1 MANKAKTVQAF
12 VKRFK
17 TTKTGKIIKRYCGQN
32 HFNARN
38 TGKIT
43 RKKRMDT
50 TFDVTH
56 AKTVK
61 VLTGTL

>member
-17 TTKTGKIIKRYCGQN
+17 VTKNKKIVKRYCGQD

-38 TGKIT
+38 PGKIT
-43 RKKRMDT
+43 RKKRRDT
-50 TFDVTH
+50 LFSTTH
-56 AKTVK
+56 AKAVM